1 MSTKDKILELLE
13 SNKGIYFSGEDLAQK
28 LSVSRSAVWKA
39 IKTLQADGYK
49 IDAVTNKGYS
59 LSVNSDILSPQGIKK
74 YLNNNIKDLDIEVL
88 QSVDSTNT
96 YIRNRAHS
104 GIGDGYTVIS
114 AQQTGGMGRKG
125 RSFFSPDNSGIY
137 LSIFLK
143 PKDYSAQKAV
153 RITTMAAVAMCEA
166 IKEVS
171 DKEPKIK
178 WVNDIFI
185 DDKKICGILT
195 QASFDLESSTIEY
208 AVLGVGIN
216 VYKPENG
223 FPDEI
228 KDIAGYL
235 FDENQEDIK
244 NKLSAAFI
252 NHFMSIY
259 KGADES
265 SYTDKYREYSLAIGK
280 RVTVIS
286 SISKSEALVLSID
299 DECRLNVKF
308 DDGSVETLSS
318 GEISIKL

>member
-28 LSVSRSAVWKA
+28 LSVSRAAVWKA
-39 IKTLQADGYK
+39 IKALQSDGYT

-74 YLNNNIKDLDIEVL
+74 YLSKDIKNLDINVL
-88 QSVDSTNT
+88 QTVDSTNT
-96 YIRNRAHS
+96 YIKDNIRS
-104 GIGDGYTVIS
+104 GIKDGYTVIS
-114 AQQTGGMGRKG
+114 AEQTNGIGRKG

-143 PKDYSAQKAV
+143 PKNYSAQKAV

-166 IKEVS
+166 VEEVS
-171 DKEPKIK
+171 NEEPKIK
-178 WVNDIFI
+178 LVNDIFI
-185 DDKKICGILT
+185 SGKKICGILT
-195 QASFDLESSTIEY
+195 QASFDLESSTIES

-216 VYKPENG
+216 VYKPQNG
-223 FPDEI
+223 FPDEL

-235 FDENQEDIK
+235 FEDPQKDIK
-244 NKLSAAFI
+244 NKLSAAFL

-259 KGADES
+259 KDTNDNKYA
-265 SYTDKYREYSLAIGK
+265 DKYRNYSLVIGK
-280 RVTVIS
+280 RVIVIS
-286 SISKSEALVLSID
+286 STSQREATVLSID